1 MPTQSITIGNAAQAA
16 ADQVFDGVFER
27 SLNFAVELEF
37 EQARHFIRRIN
48 QYNDFHFARV
58 LDALDAIDRLIP
70 RYRYGAEN
78 PNDGRRNY
86 RLKVGRE
93 GSPVL
98 YLERHEWGNDERLT
112 DDGMA
117 MIRNAMHTIALA
129 DEADVD
135 VEPFDVDGRRI
146 VFRFWW
152 D

>member
-48 QYNDFHFARV
+48 QYNDFHWARV
-58 LDALDAIDRLIP
+58 FDALDAIDRLIP
-70 RYRYGAEN
+70 GCHYGPDN
-78 PNDGRRNY
+78 PNNCRRSY
-86 RLKVGRE
+86 TLKVGRE

-98 YLERHEWGNDERLT
+98 YLERYEWGNRERLT
-112 DDGMA
+112 DDRIE
-117 MIRNAMHTIALA
+117 MIRSSMEAIAQA
-129 DEADVD
+129 DEADV
-135 VEPFDVDGRRI
+135 EIRPLAIGGRRI
-146 VFRFWW
+146 EFRFWW